1 VLRRIGFGLL
11 FAIIGCLVAA
21 IASYFLILEFSS
33 NMHDRSVEAAMTSV
47 FFFGPIGSLAGLV
60 SGIIFGGRRT
70 RKQGSPAQ
78 ASLPTK

>member
-11 FAIIGCLVAA
+11 FAFIGFMVAA

-33 NMHDRSVEAAMTSV
+33 NTHDRSVEAAMTSV
-47 FFFGPIGSLAGLV
+47 FFFGPVGGFAGLV
-60 SGIIFGGRRT
+60 IGIIFGGRHT
-70 RKQGSPAQ
+70 GKQNSPAE